1 MQENHFQ
8 GRYAGCNSASGV
20 CCCDMKKLAALYDL
34 SYYVIRGD
42 GDIGPVLDEVM
53 AGDGAVLCDVLCDY
67 TFDEIPRA
75 MSRLN
80 PDGSMDSSA
89 LEDLYP
95 FLPKEETEKWLRMA
109 LGENG

>member
-1 MQENHFQ
+1 
-8 GRYAGCNSASGV
+8 
-20 CCCDMKKLAALYDL
+20 
-34 SYYVIRGD
+34 
-42 GDIGPVLDEVM
+42 M